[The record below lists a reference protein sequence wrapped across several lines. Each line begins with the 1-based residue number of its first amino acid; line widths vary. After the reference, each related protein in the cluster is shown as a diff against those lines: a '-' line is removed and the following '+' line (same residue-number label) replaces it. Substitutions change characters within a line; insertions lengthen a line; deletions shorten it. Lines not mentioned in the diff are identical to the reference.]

1 MNHFAYPSAV
11 FLLLLPLIFRYLFP
25 AVKGLHG
32 DALKIP
38 FIADLQK
45 ITVKS
50 GGVWG
55 SQLGKKSST
64 AALWIL
70 YLIYILLVLAA
81 ARPQWVG
88 EPIPIR
94 SQSRDIMLIMDI
106 SNSML
111 EPDFAV
117 GNRRINRLA
126 AVKKT
131 ASDFIDKRTDDR
143 IGLILFGTR
152 AYLQAPLTYDKKS
165 VQDILWSM
173 DAGMAGNSTSIGDAI
188 GLALKNI
195 KEDDHKEKILVLL
208 TDGENNDGSLAF
220 IGVQR
225 APIPQPQTAFRS
237 PTGDPRGDALAS
249 RRMSLR
255 RRRTFLGQPAAS
267 ARQSRHCTVPHA
279 RDPLESYRQRLGG
292 ESESGR
298 VFPLGRGIRSH
309 RSRLRAAVGVRYGQR
324 RVGFG
329 TQEPLLRRLL
339 V

>member
-208 TDGENNDGSLAF
+208 TDGENNDGSLAMPDAINLAKNENVKVYT
-220 IGVQR
+220 IGVGSESAFIDSFFGMKIGIGSTGLDETSLKKLAQDTQGKYFR
-225 APIPQPQTAFRS
+225 ARDTKSLQQIYNAIDKLEPTENNEQFSVETKELFYIPLLVAVI
-237 PTGDPRGDALAS
+237 LAS
-249 RRMSLR
+249 LMFLR
-255 RRRTFLGQPAAS
+255 GQKKW
-267 ARQSRHCTVPHA
+267 
-279 RDPLESYRQRLGG
+279 
-292 ESESGR
+292 
-298 VFPLGRGIRSH
+298 
-309 RSRLRAAVGVRYGQR
+309 
-324 RVGFG
+324 
-329 TQEPLLRRLL
+329 
-339 V
+339 

>member
-208 TDGENNDGSLAF
+208 TDGENNDGSLAMPDAINLAKNENVKVYT
-220 IGVQR
+220 IGVGSESAFIDSFFGMKIGIGSTGLDETRMKKLAQDTQGKYFR
-225 APIPQPQTAFRS
+225 ARDTKSLQQIYNAIDKLEPTENNEQFSVETKELFYIPLLVAVI
-237 PTGDPRGDALAS
+237 LAS
-249 RRMSLR
+249 LMFLR
-255 RRRTFLGQPAAS
+255 GQKKW
-267 ARQSRHCTVPHA
+267 
-279 RDPLESYRQRLGG
+279 
-292 ESESGR
+292 
-298 VFPLGRGIRSH
+298 
-309 RSRLRAAVGVRYGQR
+309 
-324 RVGFG
+324 
-329 TQEPLLRRLL
+329 
-339 V
+339 